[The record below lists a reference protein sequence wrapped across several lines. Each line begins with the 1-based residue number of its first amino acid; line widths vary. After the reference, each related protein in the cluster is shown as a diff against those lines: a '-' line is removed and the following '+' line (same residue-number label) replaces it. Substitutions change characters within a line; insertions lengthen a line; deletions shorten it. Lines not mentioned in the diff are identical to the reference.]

1 MVLFLPHSKW
11 VLIHKVIYLNSLY
24 YYIRGGFE
32 WYDLRWIMK
41 PLKSHGPKLVRE
53 SYANYAE
60 IIKNINPLGKDKEIK
75 NQPLLDMVQ
84 VWDREEDIS
93 IKAISNALFGET
105 FELVDETP
113 EYEYLIKDFKR
124 VNKLP
129 IYDKVLHYTWLA
141 DHIAEG

>member
-1 MVLFLPHSKW
+1 
-11 VLIHKVIYLNSLY
+11 
-24 YYIRGGFE
+24 
-32 WYDLRWIMK
+32 
-41 PLKSHGPKLVRE
+41 
-53 SYANYAE
+53 
-60 IIKNINPLGKDKEIK
+60 
-75 NQPLLDMVQ
+75 MVQ

-113 EYEYLIKDFKR
+113 EYEYLIKDFKQ

-129 IYDKVLHYTWLA
+129 IDDKVLHYTWLA